1 MLRIAW
7 MAVILLPVALILGEW
22 LFGANGGD
30 SSVNAETQ
38 RKAGLVIVRIAWM
51 TAILIPLLI
60 IAGVLFSGSDGGD
73 SSRQPPKVG
82 SAPPA
87 APAVGAKAQKA
98 KPPAPQNGHRQLARG
113 RAQGNS
119 HLVSSAPPPSAPQTG
134 GGGGN
139 APEVTPQPKPSPT
152 PQPKPSPA
160 PQPKPTPAPAPVQP
174 TPSAPV
180 QTTTVSNPG
189 VANNNTNNP

>member
-1 MLRIAW
+1 MVRIAW

-22 LFGANGGD
+22 LFGADGGD

-82 SAPPA
+82 SAQPA

-98 KPPAPQNGHRQLARG
+98 KTPAPQNGHRQLAGG

-119 HLVSSAPPPSAPQTG
+119 HLVSNAPPPSAPQPG
-134 GGGGN
+134 GAGGN

-160 PQPKPTPAPAPVQP
+160 PQPKPSPAPAPSQP
-174 TPSAPV
+174 LASEPPAAPV
-180 QTTTVSNPG
+180 QTTG
-189 VANNNTNNP
+189 VANNNDGP